1 MSNSLT
7 AHAEHYDP
15 QASKLGMWLF
25 LFTEILLFG
34 GLFIVYST
42 YRYLY
47 SDAFHL
53 AAREL
58 DLTMGTINSI
68 ILLISSTTVSMS
80 ITSLQR
86 GDSKLSS
93 RLILAT
99 MVLGIAFLVNK
110 YFEWAVKISH
120 GLYPGSDILAGFGF
134 GDTLFFGLYFA
145 MTGLHAL
152 HMIIGVVIWGVVY
165 SFVIKGKT
173 NQHRPTLIENCGLYW
188 HLIDV
193 VWIFLFALFY
203 LIT

>member
-1 MSNSLT
+1 MSNIT

-15 QASKLGMWLF
+15 QASKFGMWLF

-34 GLFIVYST
+34 GLFIVYSI
-42 YRYLY
+42 YRFLY

-53 AAREL
+53 AAQEL

-68 ILLISSTTVSMS
+68 ILLISSTTVSMA

-86 GDSKLSS
+86 GNSKMSS
-93 RLILAT
+93 RFILAT
-99 MVLGIAFLVNK
+99 IAFGLVFLVNK
-110 YFEWAVKISH
+110 YFEWGTKIGH
-120 GLYPGSDILAGFGF
+120 GLYPGSEQLASFGF

-152 HMIIGVVIWGVVY
+152 HMVIGIVIWGFAYSYVV
-165 SFVIKGKT
+165 KGRTTQQK
-173 NQHRPTLIENCGLYW
+173 PTLVENSGLYW

-193 VWIFLFALFY
+193 IWIFLFALFY

>member
-1 MSNSLT
+1 MSNIT

-15 QASKLGMWLF
+15 QASKFGMWLF

-47 SDAFHL
+47 GDAFHL

-68 ILLISSTTVSMS
+68 VLLISSTTVSMAIS
-80 ITSLQR
+80 SLQK
-86 GDSKLSS
+86 GNSKLSG
-93 RLILAT
+93 RFIIVT
-99 MVLGIAFLVNK
+99 IVLGIVFLINK
-110 YFEWAVKISH
+110 YLEWGVKIGH
-120 GLYPGSDILAGFGF
+120 GLYPGSEQLAGFGF

-152 HMIIGVVIWGVVY
+152 HMIIGIALWGVAY
-165 SFVIKGKT
+165 AFVKNGKT
-173 NQHRPTLIENCGLYW
+173 SQHRPTMVENTGLYW

-193 VWIFLFALFY
+193 IWIFLFSLFY

>member
-1 MSNSLT
+1 MSTIS
-7 AHAEHYDP
+7 AHAEHYDAH
-15 QASKLGMWLF
+15 ASKLGMWLF

-47 SDAFHL
+47 ADAFHL

-58 DLTMGTINSI
+58 DLTIGTINSI
-68 ILLISSTTVSMS
+68 VLLISSTTVSMA
-80 ITSLQR
+80 ITSVQR
-86 GDSKLSS
+86 GNSKIAG
-93 RLILAT
+93 RFILAT
-99 MVLGIAFLVNK
+99 MVLGVIFLINK
-110 YFEWAVKISH
+110 YFEWGVKIGH
-120 GLYPGSDILAGFGF
+120 GLYPGSDLLAGFGF

-152 HMIIGVVIWGVVY
+152 HMIVGVVLWGVAY
-165 SFVIKGKT
+165 AFVKNGRT
-173 NQHRPTLIENCGLYW
+173 NQHRPVMVENSGLYW

-193 VWIFLFALFY
+193 IWIFLFALFY